1 MTPQEPPSDIPHP
14 HDFAEQLIRQVL
26 ADLDGILL
34 QGEAPAADA
43 FALLAGEAAAA
54 RPRGGALTLLS
65 RAALMAHRAL
75 VFGRDG
81 EAKGEFETVHDAD
94 VGAVLLQL
102 GAAGEPQLPAL
113 LKTGEAIAHYV
124 AAAEPAA
131 GTPHHTLAL
140 AIYRLYEGLRNDDEA
155 LGGRGLVELRAL
167 VVHLD
172 ATALMLGQGNVNA
185 EPLRAI
191 RPDRFHDYFQ
201 RFTSLAQSHSAAG
214 EEQAVATL
222 SRDGRIEALV
232 TADAVHPVV
241 RAAKEVHEA
250 AGGDETTKNHVL
262 ARIRALLVFLAALRR
277 QPRALVGDPAAD
289 QAAQIS
295 LIIAAATAPLRIGE
309 EFDFGALA
317 QIARYNQNLLRGAQT
332 AARRAH

>member
-1 MTPQEPPSDIPHP
+1 MTTQEPQNDIPHP
-14 HDFAEQLIRQVL
+14 TDFAEQLIRQAL
-26 ADLDGILL
+26 SDLDGILL
-34 QGEAPAADA
+34 QGEAPAGDS
-43 FALLAGEAAAA
+43 FALLAAEAAAA
-54 RPRGGALTLLS
+54 RPRGGVLILLS

-75 VFGRDG
+75 VFGWS
-81 EAKGEFETVHDAD
+81 GEFEAAPDAE

-102 GAAGEPQLPAL
+102 GAGGEAQLPVLLRAGEAV
-113 LKTGEAIAHYV
+113 AHYV

-131 GTPHHTLAL
+131 TTPHHTLAL

-172 ATALMLGQGNVNA
+172 ATAQMLGQGNVSA

-201 RFTSLAQSHSAAG
+201 RFTSLAQSQDAAG

-222 SRDGRIEALV
+222 SRDGRIEALI
-232 TADAVHPVV
+232 TANAIHPVV
-241 RAAKEVHEA
+241 RAAKEVHGA
-250 AGGDETTKNHVL
+250 VSGDETAKNHVL

-277 QPRALVGDPAAD
+277 QPRAIPGDVTD
-289 QAAQIS
+289 QTVLLS
-295 LIIAAATAPLRIGE
+295 LIIGAATAPLRVGAD
-309 EFDFGALA
+309 FDPAALA
-317 QIARYNQNLLRGAQT
+317 QVARYNQNLLRGAQN

>member
-1 MTPQEPPSDIPHP
+1 MTTQEPQNDIPHP
-14 HDFAEQLIRQVL
+14 TDFAEQLIRQVL

-34 QGEAPAADA
+34 EGEAPAADG
-43 FALLAGEAAAA
+43 FALLAAEAAAA
-54 RPRGGALTLLS
+54 RPRGGVLILLS

-75 VFGRDG
+75 VFGWS
-81 EAKGEFETVHDAD
+81 GEFEPAPDAEAA
-94 VGAVLLQL
+94 AVLLQL
-102 GAAGEPQLPAL
+102 GAAGEAQLPAL
-113 LKTGEAIAHYV
+113 LRAGEAIAHYV

-131 GTPHHTLAL
+131 TTPHHTLAL

-172 ATALMLGQGNVNA
+172 ATAQMLGQGNVSA

-201 RFTSLAQSHSAAG
+201 RFTSLAQSQDAAG

-222 SRDGRIEALV
+222 SRDGRIEALI
-232 TADAVHPVV
+232 TANAIHPVV
-241 RAAKEVHEA
+241 RAAKEVHDA
-250 AGGDETTKNHVL
+250 VSGDETAKNHVL

-277 QPRALVGDPAAD
+277 QPRAVPGDVTD
-289 QAAQIS
+289 QTVLLS
-295 LIIAAATAPLRIGE
+295 LTIGAATAPLRVGA
-309 EFDFGALA
+309 EFDAAALS
-317 QIARYNQNLLRGAQT
+317 QVARYNQNLLRGAQS